1 MDKGKIIQ
9 TGTPAELLFK
19 PADNFVKTFFDEQ
32 RLQLEY
38 KSVTLQML
46 WPFLED
52 NNATSSSLK
61 EIPSQSNVWRVLEYL
76 NTDNKDG
83 IRAKDNGAVK
93 QINYASLLHAFNQYK
108 KYN

>member
-1 MDKGKIIQ
+1 
-9 TGTPAELLFK
+9 
-19 PADNFVKTFFDEQ
+19 
-32 RLQLEY
+32 
-38 KSVTLQML
+38 
-46 WPFLED
+46 
-52 NNATSSSLK
+52 
-61 EIPSQSNVWRVLEYL
+61 VLEYL